1 MLKSVYKKE
10 GNDMHSRRRRVRRG
24 YYRQRNRGSKVKLN
38 FAPVIVILCLS
49 IGCGYAAAKYVV
61 DPVVNYVP
69 QMTAEKE
76 DTNDKADNKT
86 IDIDSEQNKIKEKK
100 KPDVIEDEVEVKE
113 KGDISGYALQFGCYS
128 SKAAAEAAM
137 PAVGISGLQ
146 VIEQSN
152 MYKIVGEVYKTKD
165 EAKAA
170 LGELPDTV
178 KSFVTTVYE

>member
-1 MLKSVYKKE
+1 MR
-10 GNDMHSRRRRVRRG
+10 SRRRPVRRG
-24 YYRQRNRGSKVKLN
+24 YHQQRNRGNKVKLN
-38 FAPVIVILCLS
+38 FTPVIVILCLS

-76 DTNDKADNKT
+76 QVNNQ
-86 IDIDSEQNKIKEKK
+86 EEKK
-100 KPDVIEDEVEVKE
+100 TDVLEDEAEVKE
-113 KGDISGYALQFGCYS
+113 KGNISGYALQFGCYS

-152 MYKIVGEVYKTKD
+152 MYKIIGEVYKTKD

>member
-1 MLKSVYKKE
+1 MR
-10 GNDMHSRRRRVRRG
+10 SRRRPVRRG
-24 YYRQRNRGSKVKLN
+24 YHQQRNRGSKVKLN
-38 FAPVIVILCLS
+38 FTPVIVILCLS

-76 DTNDKADNKT
+76 QVNNQAENKDADSKENSNVEKQKT
-86 IDIDSEQNKIKEKK
+86 
-100 KPDVIEDEVEVKE
+100 DVLEDEAKVKE
-113 KGDISGYALQFGCYS
+113 KGNISGYALQFGCYS

-152 MYKIVGEVYKTKD
+152 MYKIIGEVYKTKD

>member
-1 MLKSVYKKE
+1 MR
-10 GNDMHSRRRRVRRG
+10 SRRRPVRRG
-24 YYRQRNRGSKVKLN
+24 YHQQRNRGSKVKLN
-38 FAPVIVILCLS
+38 FTPVIVILCLS

-76 DTNDKADNKT
+76 QVNNQAENKDADSKENSSEEKQKT
-86 IDIDSEQNKIKEKK
+86 
-100 KPDVIEDEVEVKE
+100 DVLEDEAKVKE
-113 KGDISGYALQFGCYS
+113 KGNISGYALQFGCYS

-152 MYKIVGEVYKTKD
+152 MYKIIGEVYKTKD

>member
-1 MLKSVYKKE
+1 MR
-10 GNDMHSRRRRVRRG
+10 SRRRRVRRG
-24 YYRQRNRGSKVKLN
+24 YHQQRNRGNKVKLN

-61 DPVVNYVP
+61 NPVVNYVP
-69 QMTAEKE
+69 QMTSEKE
-76 DTNDKADNKT
+76 EVNDKSDNKT
-86 IDIDSEQNKIKEKK
+86 TDIDSEQNKIKGKK
-100 KPDVIEDEVEVKE
+100 KPNVLEDEVEVKE

-128 SKAAAEAAM
+128 SKAAAEATV
-137 PAVGISGLQ
+137 PSLGVSGLQ

-152 MYKIVGEVYKTKD
+152 MYKIIGEVYKTKD

>member
-1 MLKSVYKKE
+1 MR
-10 GNDMHSRRRRVRRG
+10 SRRRPVRRG
-24 YYRQRNRGSKVKLN
+24 YHQQRNRGSKVKLN
-38 FAPVIVILCLS
+38 FTPVIVILCLS

-76 DTNDKADNKT
+76 QVNNQAENKDADSKENSSEEKQKT
-86 IDIDSEQNKIKEKK
+86 
-100 KPDVIEDEVEVKE
+100 DVLEDEAEVKE
-113 KGDISGYALQFGCYS
+113 KGNISGYALQFGCYS

-152 MYKIVGEVYKTKD
+152 MYKIIGEVYKTKD

>member
-1 MLKSVYKKE
+1 MR
-10 GNDMHSRRRRVRRG
+10 SRRRPVRRG
-24 YYRQRNRGSKVKLN
+24 YHQQRNRGNKVKLN
-38 FAPVIVILCLS
+38 FTPVIVILCLS

-76 DTNDKADNKT
+76 QVNNQ
-86 IDIDSEQNKIKEKK
+86 EEKK
-100 KPDVIEDEVEVKE
+100 TDVLEDEAEVKE
-113 KGDISGYALQFGCYS
+113 KGNISGYALQFGCYS

>member
-1 MLKSVYKKE
+1 MR
-10 GNDMHSRRRRVRRG
+10 SRRRPVRRR
-24 YYRQRNRGSKVKLN
+24 YHQQRNRGNKVKLN
-38 FAPVIVILCLS
+38 FTPVIVILCLS

-76 DTNDKADNKT
+76 QVNNQ
-86 IDIDSEQNKIKEKK
+86 EEKK
-100 KPDVIEDEVEVKE
+100 TDVLEDEAEVKE
-113 KGDISGYALQFGCYS
+113 KGNISGYALQFGCYS

-152 MYKIVGEVYKTKD
+152 MYKIIGEVYKTKD

>member
-1 MLKSVYKKE
+1 MR
-10 GNDMHSRRRRVRRG
+10 SRRRPVRRG
-24 YYRQRNRGSKVKLN
+24 YHQQRNRGNKVKLN
-38 FAPVIVILCLS
+38 FTPVIVILCLS

-76 DTNDKADNKT
+76 QVNNQ
-86 IDIDSEQNKIKEKK
+86 EEKK
-100 KPDVIEDEVEVKE
+100 TDVLEDEAEVKE
-113 KGDISGYALQFGCYS
+113 EGNISGYALQFGCYS

-152 MYKIVGEVYKTKD
+152 MYKIIGEVYKTKD